1 MDPVT
6 LGLAAAALLASK
18 FGEGFAKDAGSAAWN
33 GVKRLREAIAAKF
46 TGKPDDET
54 ALRKVLA
61 EPQDTDLR
69 NWLAKRITAAAADDD
84 GFRASL
90 VELIGQAQRDPGA
103 QTVIAQATDHAKQ
116 VNIAGD
122 NHGGITL

>member
-33 GVKRLREAIAAKF
+33 GVKRLRDAVAAKF
-46 TGKPDDET
+46 KGQQDAETTLERALADPRDTG
-54 ALRKVLA
+54 LRDALA
-61 EPQDTDLR
+61 E
-69 NWLAKRITAAAADDD
+69 RITAAAAEDAQ
-84 GFRASL
+84 FRAL
-90 VELIGQAQRDPGA
+90 LAEIVGQARREPGS
-103 QTVIAQATDHAKQ
+103 QTVIAQATEHAKQ

-122 NHGGITL
+122 NHGRITL

>member
-6 LGLAAAALLASK
+6 LGLTAAALLASK

-33 GVKRLREAIAAKF
+33 GVKRLRDTVAAKF
-46 TGKPDDET
+46 KGQPDAET
-54 ALRKVLA
+54 TLQRALA
-61 EPQDTDLR
+61 EPHDTGLR
-69 NWLAKRITAAAADDD
+69 VSLAERIATAATDDAE
-84 GFRASL
+84 FRASL
-90 VELIGQAQRDPGA
+90 AEIVEQARRDPSA
-103 QTVIAQATDHAKQ
+103 QTVIAQATDQARQ